1 MTESSYQKRK
11 IKNEMQIRVLIL
23 SAGCQ
28 GGIPFIYI
36 VGEDHLLSPKM
47 KKVGPIFT
55 GVEG

>member
-1 MTESSYQKRK
+1 
-11 IKNEMQIRVLIL
+11 MQIRVLIL

-36 VGEDHLLSPKM
+36 GGEDHLLSPKM

-55 GVEG
+55 GEEG